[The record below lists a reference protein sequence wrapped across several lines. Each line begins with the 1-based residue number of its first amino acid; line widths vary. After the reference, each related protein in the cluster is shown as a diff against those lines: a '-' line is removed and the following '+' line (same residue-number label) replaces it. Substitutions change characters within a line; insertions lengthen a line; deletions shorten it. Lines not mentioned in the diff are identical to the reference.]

1 MKKNYLSHWA
11 NKFITDGLS
20 SMKLVIGIG
29 LSFALLTSLNFVTGL
44 LCLSYVFIDALI
56 TKKNNKL

>member
-20 SMKLVIGIG
+20 SMKLVFGIG
-29 LSFALLTSLNFVTGL
+29 LSFALATSLNFVTGF
-44 LCLSYVFIDALI
+44 LCLAYVFTEALI
-56 TKKNNKL
+56 NLKNNKL